1 MTNPINNVLPDIYAN
16 RHTFQKIF
24 KSILI
29 LELFQRIQVFLVL
42 LISLINPDESQSLL
56 IIRTTFD
63 KWYPELEKRIS
74 AIIYGY
80 FACIMPMSHPINDT
94 L

>member
-16 RHTFQKIF
+16 RHTFQKTS
-24 KSILI
+24 KSVLI

-56 IIRTTFD
+56 IIQTTFD
-63 KWYPELEKRIS
+63 K
-74 AIIYGY
+74 
-80 FACIMPMSHPINDT
+80 
-94 L
+94 